1 MEEWNRG
8 DIRVADGVV
17 AVIASIAAQ
26 DVAGI
31 IMKTSSLY
39 QDIAKR
45 ITGAQQ
51 LAKNILVKLED
62 GEITLEL
69 RVGTRYGTKIDQAC
83 RELQKKVKADVEH
96 LTGIPVVA
104 VDVRVEFLA

>member
-8 DIRVADGVV
+8 EIRVADGVV
-17 AVIASIAAQ
+17 AVIAGLAAQ
-26 DVAGI
+26 EVTGIVLKAGN
-31 IMKTSSLY
+31 LY

-45 ITGAQQ
+45 LTGAQQ
-51 LAKNILVKLED
+51 SGKNISVKVEE

>member
-8 DIRVADGVV
+8 EVRVADGVV
-17 AVIASIAAQ
+17 AVIAGVAAQ
-26 DVAGI
+26 EVDGI
-31 IMKTSSLY
+31 IMRTSSLY

-45 ITGAQQ
+45 LTGGQQ
-51 LAKNILVKLED
+51 AGKGILVKLED

-69 RVGTRYGTKIDQAC
+69 RVGTRYGTKIDRAC
-83 RELQKKVKADVEH
+83 RELQKKVKEDVEF
-96 LTGIPVVA
+96 LTGIRVAA